1 MESTQKIY
9 AKLNY
14 DLEIKGVDDEGY
26 HIIRSLVTSIDIFDE
41 ITVKERTDGEITL
54 VYTNLR
60 PQVDKVNDKAYIA
73 VKAFAREFGEKGYDI
88 IINKNIPVGGGL
100 GGSSAD
106 IAGVIKCLKEIN
118 GLRDSDV
125 LPLLES
131 LGSDTVFMHLG
142 GVAEISGRGNEIK
155 KVRGEK
161 RYFVLALPPFGVSA
175 KRAYDLYDLNPV
187 KKGNEKYFNA
197 LYNGVAEKFP
207 LLKEVRR
214 KLEESG
220 AEGVSMTGSGS
231 VMFAVYKNEEERNS
245 AFSSLSVDG
254 VKFIKAQSVEL

>member
-14 DLEIKGVDDEGY
+14 DLEIKGIDDEGY

-41 ITVKERTDGEITL
+41 ITVKERKDGEITL
-54 VYTNLR
+54 AYTNLR
-60 PQVDKVNDKAYIA
+60 PEVDKINDKAYIA
-73 VKAFAREFGEKGYDI
+73 VKAFCEKFGGNGYDI

-118 GLRDSDV
+118 GLKDSDV
-125 LPLLES
+125 LPLLKR
-131 LGSDTVFMHLG
+131 LGSDTLFTYRG

-155 KVRGEK
+155 EVGGEK
-161 RYFVLALPPFGVSA
+161 RYFVLAVPPFGVSA
-175 KRAYDLYDLNPV
+175 KQAYELYDLNPV
-187 KKGNEKYFNA
+187 KKGKEKYFNA

-207 LLKEVRR
+207 LLKEIRR
-214 KLEESG
+214 TLEKSG

-231 VMFAVYKNEEERNS
+231 VTFAVYKNEEERNS
-245 AFSSLSVDG
+245 AFSSLNVDG
-254 VKFIKAQSVEL
+254 VKFIKAESVEL